1 MQISDCVFYSVTQ
14 PAPAGKDWTFVFLLP
29 DKKKP
34 EGGSLCVEA
43 STLNGIITLCIENKA
58 EMPGLAGMIRTA
70 FEKEDITVLEA
81 VDLDT

>member
-1 MQISDCVFYSVTQ
+1 MKIRLDQYLVQHGLTQSRERAKALIMSGIVFVNEQ
-14 PAPAGKDWTFVFLLP
+14 KVD
-29 DKKKP
+29 
-34 EGGSLCVEA
+34 
-43 STLNGIITLCIENKA
+43 KA

>member
-1 MQISDCVFYSVTQ
+1 METN
-14 PAPAGKDWTFVFLLP
+14 KRP
-29 DKKKP
+29 DSMARINTPELAQYITDFGVWVPP

>member
-1 MQISDCVFYSVTQ
+1 MYPDPRL
-14 PAPAGKDWTFVFLLP
+14 PA
-29 DKKKP
+29 
-34 EGGSLCVEA
+34 
-43 STLNGIITLCIENKA
+43 LCIENKA